1 MLILWQ
7 VKTCP
12 KGISMKWKELKS
24 AIQQRLKG
32 RAAPEKFE
40 KMESYDH
47 YLDDLP
53 LTLNRDPSP
62 SVRSF
67 SMESS
72 EYSQRFDGG
81 GVSHAPG

>member
-1 MLILWQ
+1 
-7 VKTCP
+7 
-12 KGISMKWKELKS
+12 MKWKELKS

-32 RAAPEKFE
+32 QVAPETEKFE
-40 KMESYDH
+40 KMESCDH

-62 SVRSF
+62 SVRSY

-81 GVSHAPG
+81 GVSHVPG